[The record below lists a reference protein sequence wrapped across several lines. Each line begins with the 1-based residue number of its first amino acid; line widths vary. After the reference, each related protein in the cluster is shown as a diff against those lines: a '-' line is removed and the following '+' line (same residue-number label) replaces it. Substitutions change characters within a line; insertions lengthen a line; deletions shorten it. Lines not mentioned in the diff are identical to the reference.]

1 MFRVEFLKTV
11 WDKGRVEIVELAA
24 ILHTTVD
31 MILAEAG
38 ICEEHGWVKVVDSI
52 VFATPLTGQ
61 YQSAS

>member
-11 WDKGRVEIVELAA
+11 WDKGRVESVELAA

-52 VFATPLTGQ
+52 VFATPLTGH